1 MKKGKQYS
9 KAFKRQVVLE
19 VLSGVITKEQARRK
33 YDIASKSAVLEWMR
47 KIAGMNPEAHGCDP
61 IAKLRTMS
69 REEDKIAGLQEEIR
83 RLKEQLEETELKG
96 RAYQI
101 MVEIAKEK
109 YGIDL
114 EKKRG
119 AKQSK
124 DSKKKGQR

>member
-1 MKKGKQYS
+1 MKERKHYS
-9 KAFKRQVVLE
+9 KALKRQVVLE
-19 VLSGVITKEQARRK
+19 VLSGEISKEQARRK
-33 YDIASKSAVLEWMR
+33 YCIASKSAVLEWMR
-47 KIAGMNPEAHGCDP
+47 KMAGINPEAHGCDP

-69 REEDKIAGLQEEIR
+69 REEDKIAELQEEIK
-83 RLKEQLEETELKG
+83 RLKEQLEDTELKG

-124 DSKKKGQR
+124 NSKKKGQK